1 MINNMIHFIAFIQIA
16 DAAVHILAN
25 QAEPIRIISNFLIVV
40 WLYVIVSK
48 NNKNVNI
55 GIISSYI
62 FLNLIFL
69 LMNGF
74 TNDGSPRV
82 FLFVAVSLTSI
93 LSFNLISKN
102 KS

>member
-1 MINNMIHFIAFIQIA
+1 MIHFITFIQIV
-16 DAAVHILAN
+16 DATIHILTN

-40 WLYVIVSK
+40 WLYVIVGK
-48 NNKNVNI
+48 NNKKMNI
-55 GIISSYI
+55 GIVSSYI
-62 FLNLIFL
+62 ILNFIFL
-69 LMNGF
+69 LMNGM

-82 FLFVAVSLTSI
+82 FLYVAVSITSI

>member
-1 MINNMIHFIAFIQIA
+1 MINMIHFIAFIQIA
-16 DAAVHILAN
+16 DAAIHILVN

-55 GIISSYI
+55 GIIISYI
-62 FLNLIFL
+62 LNLIFL

-74 TNDGSPRV
+74 TNDGSPR
-82 FLFVAVSLTSI
+82 FSI
-93 LSFNLISKN
+93 CCCFFNINTKF
-102 KS
+102 

>member
-1 MINNMIHFIAFIQIA
+1 MINKMIHFIAFIQIV
-16 DAAVHILAN
+16 DATVHILAN

-93 LSFNLISKN
+93 LSFNLISKI

>member
-1 MINNMIHFIAFIQIA
+1 MIHFITFIQIV
-16 DAAVHILAN
+16 DATVHILTN

-40 WLYVIVSK
+40 WIYVIVSK
-48 NNKNVNI
+48 NNKNMNI

-74 TNDGSPRV
+74 TNAGSPRF
-82 FLFVAVSLTSI
+82 FLFIAVSLTSI

>member
-1 MINNMIHFIAFIQIA
+1 MIQFITFIQIV
-16 DAAVHILAN
+16 DATVHILTN

-48 NNKNVNI
+48 NNRYLNI
-55 GIISSYI
+55 GIISLYI
-62 FLNLIFL
+62 ILNSIFL

-82 FLFVAVSLTSI
+82 FLYVAVSLTSI
-93 LSFNLISKN
+93 LSFILISKN